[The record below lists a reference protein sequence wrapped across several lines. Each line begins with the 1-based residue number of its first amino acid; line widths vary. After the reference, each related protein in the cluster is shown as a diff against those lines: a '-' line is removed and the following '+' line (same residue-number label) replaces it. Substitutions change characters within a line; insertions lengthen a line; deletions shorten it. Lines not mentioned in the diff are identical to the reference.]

1 MILLFNNQRRI
12 TLLLL
17 VLGMLLLDMT
27 GAQRNRDGN
36 PHSKHYNKKLKDRKN
51 KKCNC

>member
-27 GAQRNRDGN
+27 GAQRNREGN
-36 PHSKHYNKKLKDRKN
+36 PNCKYHNKKVKDRKN
-51 KKCNC
+51 KRCNC